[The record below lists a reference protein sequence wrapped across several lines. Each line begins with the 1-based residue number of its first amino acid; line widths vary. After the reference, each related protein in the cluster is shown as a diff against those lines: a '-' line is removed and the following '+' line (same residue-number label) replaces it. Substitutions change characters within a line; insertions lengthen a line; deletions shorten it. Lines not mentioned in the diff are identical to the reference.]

1 MNSSRWIAYSQPS
14 PLMILQSRTSPPSSG
29 TSLERISSRNLAI
42 ERRSSCFLAK
52 ALGFA
57 GSLGFSEGPA
67 LTLLGFAG
75 LSFAPARLLFESLV
89 KVRHASL

>member
-1 MNSSRWIAYSQPS
+1 MNLSSTERSLEKFLIV
-14 PLMILQSRTSPPSSG
+14 SPPP
-29 TSLERISSRNLAI
+29 
-42 ERRSSCFLAK
+42 AK

-89 KVRHASL
+89 KVSHASL

>member
-1 MNSSRWIAYSQPS
+1 M
-14 PLMILQSRTSPPSSG
+14 
-29 TSLERISSRNLAI
+29 
-42 ERRSSCFLAK
+42 AK

-75 LSFAPARLLFESLV
+75 LSFAPARLLLSLWLKSV
-89 KVRHASL
+89 MRRFDVWLCVAGNADVCIGAGAGHFFDIGRRGWPPIFNNPLCCRLLPNDRK